1 MHTMIFIFDW
11 AFQGLVILML
21 NPFAGIN
28 CIYPS
33 DLVPFTRR
41 PLFLV
46 IDGDGNEAFEAS
58 IIYHALRYLL
68 I

>member
-1 MHTMIFIFDW
+1 MQTMLFLSLTWDFLGVK
-11 AFQGLVILML
+11 FSNKESLS
-21 NPFAGIN
+21 GIN

-46 IDGDGNEAFEAS
+46 IDGDNNDGFEAS
-58 IIYHALRYLL
+58 K
-68 I
+68 